1 MKITESYSNELK
13 TLWEKGE
20 IARYEQFLLF
30 PHSVFKR
37 LALSTRKY
45 QGLFGKRVKSPLP
58 IKICLFFLCVDLLLA
73 IGSKTRLV
81 RSI

>member
-1 MKITESYSNELK
+1 MKITESSSSGLK

-45 QGLFGKRVKSPLP
+45 QGLFGKGLSHPFRLKSV
-58 IKICLFFLCVDLLLA
+58 CFFMC
-73 IGSKTRLV
+73 
-81 RSI
+81 RSTFSHREQNEIS